1 MPLTTDVKA
10 NAELIFA
17 QLVVQR
23 YATQDSLDAA
33 TFRLLATN
41 AIAAA
46 EVFGEAVRER
56 AKT

>member
-1 MPLTTDVKA
+1 MPLSTDVKE

-17 QLVVQR
+17 QLVV
-23 YATQDSLDAA
+23 SW
-33 TFRLLATN
+33 LATRTLDKATTRTLADQ